1 MATGLLDYLEAIGE
15 TGATLG
21 SGAAATLAGIPYGI
35 MQNIRSG
42 KYGTKEG
49 VKLADKATQ
58 DFIKQYTYAPRGQ
71 MAQNALQSVAG
82 LLESTKLPPVLPE
95 AGLLA
100 AIPRAA
106 YASQF
111 ERAGMAAERAME
123 PVAANVMAQGGLPA
137 QLLQDLTQGTVRNVV
152 PPDVAR
158 KFNMPVNLPQS
169 KEFLKAVENEPSA
182 QITNEGLLM
191 NLVRKQ
197 SPEQAMAES
206 VRTGV
211 FYLPEGQAANLKH
224 YKGKS
229 GYGGSE
235 MIEGQTLYKNPIF
248 VKGATGGKA
257 PESAYDQIIG
267 KGAYQEMRNDVLKSY
282 GYNANESQKVEAVQG
297 LLQKY
302 NGLDSD
308 DAYNMA
314 YNIVNNS
321 KTGNTLP
328 YAVQE
333 NIVGN
338 AVRNAGHD
346 AVIGYGK
353 GRGDKGEFFSEVFDV
368 REQAYPNT
376 QGGYELMP
384 QFEGLLGPITPQPM
398 YVVPPEKS
406 IKQMPQSKSLLD
418 MNRTPSEAEIKKAP
432 REDLIN
438 WLQNNDPNGTYLDP
452 TPDPAINMYRT
463 AKGYA
468 IEDANTGSVSEFGDY
483 NKAKQEFDALR
494 FSNSEFQPMTL
505 KEAQDSAINYLR
517 ESAQPAG
524 GGKLLQ
530 FGSKP
535 SGLLD

>member
-1 MATGLLDYLEAIGE
+1 MMATGLLDYLEAIGE

-21 SGAAATLAGIPYGI
+21 SGAAATMAGIPYGI
-35 MQNIRSG
+35 LQNIRSG

-100 AIPRAA
+100 AIPKGT

-123 PVAANVMAQGGLPA
+123 PVAANVMARGGLPA
-137 QLLQDLTQGTVRNVV
+137 QLLTDLTQGTR
-152 PPDVAR
+152 
-158 KFNMPVNLPQS
+158 
-169 KEFLKAVENEPSA
+169 
-182 QITNEGLLM
+182 
-191 NLVRKQ
+191 
-197 SPEQAMAES
+197 
-206 VRTGV
+206 
-211 FYLPEGQAANLKH
+211 
-224 YKGKS
+224 
-229 GYGGSE
+229 
-235 MIEGQTLYKNPIF
+235 
-248 VKGATGGKA
+248 
-257 PESAYDQIIG
+257 
-267 KGAYQEMRNDVLKSY
+267 
-282 GYNANESQKVEAVQG
+282 SQM
-297 LLQKY
+297 L
-302 NGLDSD
+302 
-308 DAYNMA
+308 
-314 YNIVNNS
+314 
-321 KTGNTLP
+321 
-328 YAVQE
+328 
-333 NIVGN
+333 
-338 AVRNAGHD
+338 
-346 AVIGYGK
+346 
-353 GRGDKGEFFSEVFDV
+353 
-368 REQAYPNT
+368 
-376 QGGYELMP
+376 
-384 QFEGLLGPITPQPM
+384 
-398 YVVPPEKS
+398 PEKS

-438 WLQNNDPNGTYLDP
+438 WLQNNDPNGAYLDP
-452 TPDPAINMYRT
+452 TPDPAVNMYRT

-494 FSNSEFQPMTL
+494 FSNSEFPPMTL
-505 KEAQDSAINYLR
+505 KEAQESAINYLR